1 MSLIRLVYLMANN
14 KTLHKAIERC
24 DKRIA
29 QAKNKLR
36 WSRTWEDKDAAQAT
50 IDEQES
56 KKLVLR
62 QQIAFNVAVKHE
74 QRIKKAKGTEP
85 MQTFNE
91 SRSGC
96 DSLGVDCPW

>member
-1 MSLIRLVYLMANN
+1 MANN

-29 QAKNKLR
+29 QAKNKKR
-36 WSRTWEDKDAAQAT
+36 WSRAWEDKDKADET
-50 IDEQES
+50 IREQES

-74 QRIKKAKGTEP
+74 QRIKKAKGIEP
-85 MQTFNE
+85 VQAFNE

-96 DSLGVDCPW
+96 NSVGDDCPW

>member
-1 MSLIRLVYLMANN
+1 MANN

-36 WSRTWEDKDAAQAT
+36 WSRTWEDKDAAQT
-50 IDEQES
+50 MIDEQES
-56 KKLVLR
+56 KKLQLR
-62 QQIAFNVAVKHE
+62 QQTAFNVAVKHE
-74 QRIKKAKGTEP
+74 QRIKKAKGTERV
-85 MQTFNE
+85 QALNE

-96 DSLGVDCPW
+96 DSMGAECPW

>member
-1 MSLIRLVYLMANN
+1 MIDVALMANN

-36 WSRTWEDKDAAQAT
+36 WSRAWEDKDVAQAA

-85 MQTFNE
+85 VQTLIE
-91 SRSGC
+91 SGSGC
-96 DSLGVDCPW
+96 NSVGDGCPW

>member
-1 MSLIRLVYLMANN
+1 MANN

-29 QAKNKLR
+29 QAKSKLR

-62 QQIAFNVAVKHE
+62 QQIAFNVAVKHAE
-74 QRIKKAKGTEP
+74 RTRNANQP
-85 MQTFNE
+85 
-91 SRSGC
+91 
-96 DSLGVDCPW
+96 